1 MSNEPPQY
9 PGYPGPD
16 ESQPQQPGE
25 QPPPP
30 PGYGQAPPAYGQ
42 QPPPPPGYGQQP
54 SGQPAYGQQAY
65 GQPAYGQQPYGYGYA
80 PPPRTN
86 QKAMWGMIVGIVS
99 IVFCYVGVLIG
110 PAGIILSVMGR
121 KDIKRSNGAET
132 GDGMAIAGLI
142 TSIAG
147 TVLWLAL
154 DVLLVLAIIND
165 W

>member
-16 ESQPQQPGE
+16 ESQSPQPGE

-42 QPPPPPGYGQQP
+42 QPPGYGQQP
-54 SGQPAYGQQAY
+54 AGQPAYGQQAY
-65 GQPAYGQQPYGYGYA
+65 GQPAYGQPAYGYGYA

-86 QKAMWGMIVGIVS
+86 QKAMWGMILGIVS
-99 IVFCYVGVLIG
+99 IVFCYVGLLIG
-110 PAGIILSVMGR
+110 PAGIILSVLGR
-121 KDIKRSNGAET
+121 KDIKRSNGAQT

-142 TSIAG
+142 TSIVG
-147 TVLWLAL
+147 TLVQASIIT
-154 DVLLVLAIIND
+154 LLILSEVYD